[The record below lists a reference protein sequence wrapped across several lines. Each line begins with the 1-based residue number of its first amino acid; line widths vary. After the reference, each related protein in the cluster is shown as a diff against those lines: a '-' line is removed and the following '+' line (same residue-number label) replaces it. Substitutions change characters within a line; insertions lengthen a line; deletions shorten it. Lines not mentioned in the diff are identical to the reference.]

1 MSSTNIRPKH
11 VDRTFAPDIGIR
23 TLPPVEGSMP
33 SNSPKP
39 TIAVMSFG
47 EMGTGIA
54 TLLKKYSYQVVT
66 NLDGRSA
73 KTKARV
79 EALGVKCLPLTELVA
94 EASLF
99 LSVVPPAEA
108 HELAETIARAF
119 QESKLPSRELTY
131 LDLNAMSPDLS
142 RRIGQTI
149 TSAGMSFLDGALLGF
164 PPRELENNAWFQP
177 AMLLAGPKPT
187 AGSSPWSEELLGILN
202 IRHVGHDFGAASGLK
217 TCFSAIYK
225 GQSAVAIQAYTTA
238 ESLGVLPALREHMT
252 EYFPTS
258 TPIIESSIFNAQ
270 RKAYR
275 WIKEMDEI
283 EDTFAKEGGWDRDLF
298 HGVSKVFGVVAE
310 KTELRRENKEDVG
323 DITAE
328 ICAGL
333 RRKSI

>member
-11 VDRTFAPDIGIR
+11 VDRTFAPGIGIR
-23 TLPPVEGSMP
+23 TLPLVESIP
-33 SNSPKP
+33 SNPPRS
-39 TIAVMSFG
+39 TIAIMSFG

-54 TLLKKYSYQVVT
+54 TLLKKYSYPVVT

-99 LSVVPPAEA
+99 LSLLPPAEA
-108 HELAETIARAF
+108 HRLAETVARAF
-119 QESKLPSRELTY
+119 QESKPSSRELTY
-131 LDLNAMSPDLS
+131 LDLNA
-142 RRIGQTI
+142 I
-149 TSAGMSFLDGALLGF
+149 AGMSFLDGALLGF

-177 AMLLAGPKPT
+177 AMLLAGPKPKV
-187 AGSSPWSEELLGILN
+187 GPGPWSEELLSILN
-202 IRHVGHDFGAASGLK
+202 IRHVGGDFGAASGLK
-217 TCFSAIYK
+217 TCFSAIHK

-238 ESLGVLPALREHMT
+238 ENLGVLPALRKHMT

-283 EDTFAKEGGWDRDLF
+283 EDTFAREGGWDRDLF

-310 KTELRRENKEDVG
+310 KTDLRSENKEDVG
-323 DITAE
+323 DITTE

>member
-1 MSSTNIRPKH
+1 
-11 VDRTFAPDIGIR
+11 
-23 TLPPVEGSMP
+23 
-33 SNSPKP
+33 
-39 TIAVMSFG
+39 MSFG

-54 TLLKKYSYQVVT
+54 TLLSKYSYPIVT

-79 EALGVKCLPLTELVA
+79 EGLGVKCLPLAQLVE

-99 LSVVPPAEA
+99 LSVLPPAEA
-108 HELAETIARAF
+108 HEQAKTVARAF
-119 QESKLPSRELTY
+119 QESKPSGRELTF

-142 RRIGQTI
+142 RQIDQTI
-149 TSAGMSFLDGALLGF
+149 TSAGMTFLDGALLGH
-164 PPRELENNAWFQP
+164 PPRELENDSWFLP
-177 AMLLAGPKPT
+177 AMLLAGPKPKV
-187 AGSSPWSEELLGILN
+187 GSGPWSEELFTLLN
-202 IRHVGHDFGAASGLK
+202 IRHVGDDFGAASGLK

-238 ESLGVLPALREHMT
+238 ENLGVLPALREHMA
-252 EYFPTS
+252 EYFPTT

-275 WIKEMDEI
+275 WVKEMDEI
-283 EDTFAKEGGWDRDLF
+283 EDTFAKEGGWNRDLF

-310 KTELRRENKEDVG
+310 KTELREANKEDVG
-323 DITAE
+323 DITKG